1 MNELINSSN
10 FNSGGINS
18 DGINSDVD
26 RPNQLGRLIQPNDVG
41 DINAPRWVRRKSAR
55 PSEILQ
61 AALDLFVE
69 RGYANTRAE
78 DVAKKAGVSKG
89 TVYLYFT
96 DKESLFKA
104 VIRENIVPL
113 IAQFKTQTVES
124 KETSEALVRQF
135 FESWWLLFGATKL
148 SGLCKLIMSEAGN
161 FPEVARFFHA
171 EVIQPTHDLL
181 IYLLQ
186 RGANAQEFRS
196 VAVKPF
202 AHLMISPLVMQAI
215 SAHSLWLCCPQ
226 EDLMN
231 PEEMIAIH
239 VDNILRS
246 LRKESV

>member
-1 MNELINSSN
+1 MNELTTSSKSN
-10 FNSGGINS
+10 HGGTLGQADTLSHADNSGHLS
-18 DGINSDVD
+18 
-26 RPNQLGRLIQPNDVG
+26 PVG
-41 DINAPRWVRRKSAR
+41 DPNAPRWVRRKSAR

-124 KETSEALVRQF
+124 KATSEDLVRQF
-135 FESWWLLFGATKL
+135 FESWWSLFGATKL

-186 RGANAQEFRS
+186 RGAHADEFRS

-246 LRKESV
+246 LRRESV

>member
-1 MNELINSSN
+1 MSLLTNPSN
-10 FNSGGINS
+10 AGE
-18 DGINSDVD
+18 
-26 RPNQLGRLIQPNDVG
+26 PNHCAGASHV
-41 DINAPRWVRRKSAR
+41 ATPRWVRRKSAR
-55 PSEILQ
+55 PSEILE

-96 DKESLFKA
+96 DKETLFKA
-104 VIRENIVPL
+104 VVRENIVPL

-124 KETSEALVRQF
+124 KATSETLVRQF
-135 FESWWLLFGATKL
+135 FKSWWSMFGSTKL
-148 SGLCKLIMSEAGN
+148 SGIPKLIMSEAGN
-161 FPEVARFFHA
+161 FPEVTRFFHA
-171 EVIQPTHDLL
+171 EVIQPTHELL

-186 RGANAQEFRS
+186 RGVNSKEFRAI
-196 VAVKPF
+196 AVKPF

-231 PEEMIAIH
+231 PEEMMAIH

-246 LRKESV
+246 LRKETA